1 MTQVIQQPDISL
13 FKRAHK
19 LFDFSGVKI
28 SIF

>member
-1 MTQVIQQPDISL
+1 MTQAIQQPDIPL

-19 LFDFSGVKI
+19 LFDFGGIEI